1 MSLQSVAERE
11 RLMAQRQQW
20 AVFCMAVWLTGII
33 FSAVIATLNF
43 YTIDRLLA
51 SSPNAAFHAA
61 VDKLGA
67 PLGRDLLWYLS
78 SELNR
83 LYFQYWNL
91 AQLAVGI
98 LVLWLVVRLPVDKR
112 ALWGVVGMLAVVL
125 FLTAVLTPPIVSV
138 GRSLDF
144 VPRDPPP
151 PGLRKF
157 GLLHSAF
164 TVSTFVNLV
173 LGVLVTLWI
182 QRAGERQWK
191 STGSYTSVPIAR

>member
-1 MSLQSVAERE
+1 MGRE
-11 RLMAQRQQW
+11 
-20 AVFCMAVWLTGII
+20 
-33 FSAVIATLNF
+33 
-43 YTIDRLLA
+43 LL
-51 SSPNAAFHAA
+51 
-61 VDKLGA
+61 
-67 PLGRDLLWYLS
+67 RYLS

-98 LVLWLVVRLPVDKR
+98 LALWLVVKLPVDKR
-112 ALWGVVGMLAVVL
+112 AVWGIVAMLAVAL

-151 PGLRKF
+151 PELRTF
-157 GLLHSAF
+157 GLLHAAF
-164 TVSTFVNLV
+164 TVATFVNIV

-182 QRAGERQWK
+182 QRASE
-191 STGSYTSVPIAR
+191 S